1 MNSAPE
7 KSFDPT
13 IWVDEHGNYL
23 FAFAYS
29 RVRDEA
35 VAEDLVQETLLSAI
49 KSFADFQGKSSE
61 RSWLTGILK
70 EKIIDY
76 FRRMSKE
83 KQITAEEADFS
94 SYQNLFADKEW
105 NDHWTPEL
113 IPQEWEISPDKA
125 LGQNEF
131 CEVLEHCLGELPQRV
146 ANAFLLREMDEL
158 MGAEICDIFGISQEN
173 YWVMLHRAR
182 THLRRCLEFDWFRKG
197 EIH

>member
-1 MNSAPE
+1 MNPAPE

-29 RVRDEA
+29 RVRNEA
-35 VAEDLVQETLLSAI
+35 AAEDIVQETLLSAI
-49 KSFADFQGKSSE
+49 KSFDNYQSKSSE

-70 EKIIDY
+70 HKIIDY
-76 FRRMSKE
+76 FRQTGKE
-83 KQITAEEADFS
+83 KQITGEEADFS
-94 SYQNLFADKEW
+94 SYQYLFADKDW
-105 NDHWTPEL
+105 NDHWTPEF
-113 IPQEWEISPDKA
+113 IPGEWNVSPEKA
-125 LGQNEF
+125 VEQHEF
-131 CEVLEHCLGELPQRV
+131 CEVLEHCLGELPERV
-146 ANAFLLREMDEL
+146 ANAFVLREMDGL
-158 MGAEICDIFGISQEN
+158 MGAEICDIFGISKEN